1 MRTTCHLGIP
11 DEIQIGVG
19 GVSKVNRFVAKK
31 KEQSRA
37 RGPLRRRMAQSQAS
51 MSKNE

>member
-1 MRTTCHLGIP
+1 MRTICHLGIP
-11 DEIQIGVG
+11 DEIQIGIG
-19 GVSKVNRFVAKK
+19 DVSKVNRVFAKK

-37 RGPLRRRMAQSQAS
+37 CGPLCRRMAQSQAS